1 MPTSKDVAGHH
12 RRCLS
17 LTRALEELDIEHKSN
32 RRNVGCGPL
41 FDALN
46 ADDCGLQILPSPGRK
61 PIAIDP
67 VSALTDHMWAL
78 QNRMSLIPKYE
89 L

>member
-12 RRCLS
+12 DVVGRCPEPLKNWTS
-17 LTRALEELDIEHKSN
+17 NIKSN
-32 RRNVGCGPL
+32 RRNGGGPL

-61 PIAIDP
+61 PIAIGP
-67 VSALTDHMWAL
+67 VSALTDHNWPL
-78 QNRMSLIPKYE
+78 
-89 L
+89 